1 MGAPVLNGPFVM
13 PMVPR
18 FVPRKMQPWI
28 YLFIAVTFQLSGGVY
43 LGALNQMIGSMSLMR
58 EDILMC
64 MYANLAGM
72 AIYFPL
78 LFRMK
83 FRFTNKTLLTSAA
96 LGVLL
101 CNLIAPHITFLP
113 LLWLI
118 CFIEGMC
125 KIQGTFECMSNIQLW
140 MTPKRDFTV
149 FFPWLHIVILG
160 SIQLSDLITTYLMY
174 HYHWTYMN
182 LFIAGLMLIVLLD
195 TNDLYQAFPV
205 HEEVSAIR
213 HRLAGRC
220 ALGCLTCR
228 NRFPLQLWRLV

>member
-1 MGAPVLNGPFVM
+1 M
-13 PMVPR
+13 PMFR
-18 FVPRKMQPWI
+18 SFVPRKIQPWI

-43 LGALNQMIGSMSLMR
+43 LGALNQMIGGMALMR

-96 LGVLL
+96 LGVLV

-140 MTPKRDFTV
+140 MTPKRDR
-149 FFPWLHIVILG
+149 LG
-160 SIQLSDLITTYLMY
+160 KHPVVRPDNDLSDVSLS
-174 HYHWTYMN
+174 
-182 LFIAGLMLIVLLD
+182 LD
-195 TNDLYQAFPV
+195 IYESFHCRIDDNSPVDTDHLRKAFPV
-205 HEEVSAIR
+205 YAQVSVVR
-213 HRLAGRC
+213 H
-220 ALGCLTCR
+220 
-228 NRFPLQLWRLV
+228 

>member
-1 MGAPVLNGPFVM
+1 MSAPVLNGPFVM
-13 PMVPR
+13 PMFR
-18 FVPRKMQPWI
+18 SFVPRRMQPWI

-43 LGALNQMIGSMSLMR
+43 LGALNQMIGSMALMR

-149 FFPWLHIVILG
+149 FFPGFIL
-160 SIQLSDLITTYLMY
+160 
-174 HYHWTYMN
+174 
-182 LFIAGLMLIVLLD
+182 
-195 TNDLYQAFPV
+195 
-205 HEEVSAIR
+205 
-213 HRLAGRC
+213 
-220 ALGCLTCR
+220 
-228 NRFPLQLWRLV
+228 